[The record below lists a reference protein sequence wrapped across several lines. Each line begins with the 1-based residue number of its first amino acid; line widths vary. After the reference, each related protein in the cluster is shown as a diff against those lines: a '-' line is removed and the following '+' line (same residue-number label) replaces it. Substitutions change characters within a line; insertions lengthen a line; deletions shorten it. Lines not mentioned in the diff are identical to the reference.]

1 MNDSISS
8 KFDTFVLRRLAEPV
22 FGREWPA
29 WAWYTLLGFVLAAG
43 FFYVAWMYRRDSA
56 GVGRLWASFL
66 GLLRCTVY
74 VLLAIVFLL
83 PASQSWEE
91 TSSHSKVLVLFDVSP
106 SLTKVKDDPN
116 DSLKRTRQDHVF
128 GFLTDEK
135 KGFFKGLEAKNPV
148 ALYRFA
154 KGLHDQYLY
163 LNENRLWTREQWEK
177 WVQERKEKPGAELP
191 DLKPLSPEL
200 LQTFLFPGQAVK
212 APEGLPKEEADRFE
226 KLAAENAKLTEA
238 GFFNG
243 TNVGDAVLTGLN
255 REINNMLQ
263 GIVVFTDGR
272 STEGSS
278 QAFRDLEQR
287 AKAAKVPIFVVAV
300 GSDRPKIKLDI
311 ADVRIPEQVQ
321 PEDKFRGVVEVTGEG
336 LPEQEITVRLHL
348 TYVKKGKNGKDEPLE
363 IELIE
368 AEDKSAPDKERAT
381 VSLGKEV
388 VLTAKKKL
396 DRGTPPRMEVEFAL
410 DAYSLAKEL
419 NKELDPKKKWEIKET
434 KEGEI
439 KVQARVDK
447 KPEEVFE
454 EKEHRSE
461 TADLRVI
468 KKPLRVLLFA
478 SAPTRDYQFVRTM
491 MVREVEK
498 KRAELTI
505 HLQLPP
511 GATERRMGVVQD
523 VPPDRL
529 LSGFPNRYDQPSD
542 DPTEKLL
549 DLNEYDVIIAFDPD
563 WRQLSDDQL
572 KNVKRWVEKG
582 GGLICIGGPINTLQL
597 ARPGEF
603 KGKLKPI
610 LDLYPV
616 TLEDVRI
623 DEMDRKTDEPWP
635 LDFKGATP
643 DMEFLKLAEQGD
655 PWLKDKDVAPAF
667 LADWQEFFTG
677 KSADSDRPTGP
688 RRGFFNYYPVKNAK
702 PGALVAAR
710 FTDPKA
716 RLKDNSE
723 QPFFVLSDPSS
734 GQRVVWIGSGETWRL
749 RQFHETYH
757 ERFWTKLARYAATG
771 NQGKT
776 NKRITSYIGRNFVAG
791 QAIPIEAKIDGKGGE
806 PLSKNTKEKPKV
818 TFTPPVGA
826 AEKDVP
832 KKSVDLEPKDPKG
845 TENDGRFVA
854 RVQFRAP
861 GEYGYEIKVPETGDS
876 LTGKFTVK
884 PADPEMDDT
893 RPDFEEAYHLASAA
907 DEVVLPRMSEA
918 DKTLLRGRLQKPQL
932 EQSGDKAGAAEAV
945 KEEKQRLFFT
955 LENADLIP
963 KCMLSNVQTQR
974 SRGKITD
981 FWDDG
986 FVIWNREPPA
996 EPIRLSYVLVAV
1008 VGLLSIEWLTR
1019 KLLRLA

>member
-1 MNDSISS
+1 
-8 KFDTFVLRRLAEPV
+8 
-22 FGREWPA
+22 
-29 WAWYTLLGFVLAAG
+29 
-43 FFYVAWMYRRDSA
+43 
-56 GVGRLWASFL
+56 
-66 GLLRCTVY
+66 
-74 VLLAIVFLL
+74 
-83 PASQSWEE
+83 
-91 TSSHSKVLVLFDVSP
+91 
-106 SLTKVKDDPN
+106 
-116 DSLKRTRQDHVF
+116 
-128 GFLTDEK
+128 
-135 KGFFKGLEAKNPV
+135 
-148 ALYRFA
+148 
-154 KGLHDQYLY
+154 
-163 LNENRLWTREQWEK
+163 
-177 WVQERKEKPGAELP
+177 
-191 DLKPLSPEL
+191 
-200 LQTFLFPGQAVK
+200 
-212 APEGLPKEEADRFE
+212 PEGLPKEEADRFE
-226 KLAAENAKLTEA
+226 KLAAENAKLAEA

-529 LSGFPNRYDQPSD
+529 LSGFPNRYAQPSD
-542 DPTEKLL
+542 DPAEKLL

-582 GGLICIGGPINTLQL
+582 GGLICIGGPVDTRQL
-597 ARPGEF
+597 ARARAF
-603 KGKLKPI
+603 KG
-610 LDLYPV
+610 
-616 TLEDVRI
+616 
-623 DEMDRKTDEPWP
+623 
-635 LDFKGATP
+635 
-643 DMEFLKLAEQGD
+643 
-655 PWLKDKDVAPAF
+655 
-667 LADWQEFFTG
+667 
-677 KSADSDRPTGP
+677 
-688 RRGFFNYYPVKNAK
+688 
-702 PGALVAAR
+702 
-710 FTDPKA
+710 
-716 RLKDNSE
+716 
-723 QPFFVLSDPSS
+723 
-734 GQRVVWIGSGETWRL
+734 
-749 RQFHETYH
+749 
-757 ERFWTKLARYAATG
+757 
-771 NQGKT
+771 
-776 NKRITSYIGRNFVAG
+776 
-791 QAIPIEAKIDGKGGE
+791 
-806 PLSKNTKEKPKV
+806 
-818 TFTPPVGA
+818 
-826 AEKDVP
+826 
-832 KKSVDLEPKDPKG
+832 
-845 TENDGRFVA
+845 
-854 RVQFRAP
+854 
-861 GEYGYEIKVPETGDS
+861 
-876 LTGKFTVK
+876 
-884 PADPEMDDT
+884 
-893 RPDFEEAYHLASAA
+893 
-907 DEVVLPRMSEA
+907 
-918 DKTLLRGRLQKPQL
+918 QL
-932 EQSGDKAGAAEAV
+932 
-945 KEEKQRLFFT
+945 
-955 LENADLIP
+955 
-963 KCMLSNVQTQR
+963 
-974 SRGKITD
+974 
-981 FWDDG
+981 
-986 FVIWNREPPA
+986 
-996 EPIRLSYVLVAV
+996 
-1008 VGLLSIEWLTR
+1008 
-1019 KLLRLA
+1019 

>member
-8 KFDTFVLRRLAEPV
+8 KFETFVLRRLSEPV
-22 FGREWPA
+22 FGRELPA
-29 WAWYTLLGFVLAAG
+29 WAWYTLLGLVLAVG
-43 FFYVAWMYRRDSA
+43 FFYVGWMYLRDSR
-56 GVGRLWASFL
+56 GVGPWWATFL
-66 GLLRCTVY
+66 GLLRACVY

-83 PASQSWEE
+83 PASQPWEE

-116 DSLKRTRQDHVF
+116 DKRTRQDHIF
-128 GFLTDEK
+128 AFLSDDK
-135 KGFFKGLEAKNPV
+135 KGFFKGLQEKNPV

-177 WVQERKEKPGAELP
+177 WVQERREKPGAELP
-191 DLKPLSPEL
+191 DLKPLGSEFLQNFLMPEA
-200 LQTFLFPGQAVK
+200 TGK
-212 APEGLPKEEADRFE
+212 APDGLPKEETERLE
-226 KLAAENAKLTEA
+226 KLLAENAKLTES

-243 TNVGDAVLTGLN
+243 TNVGDAVLSALN

-287 AKAAKVPIFVVAV
+287 ARAAKVPIFVVAI
-300 GSDRPKIKLDI
+300 GSDRPKVKLDI
-311 ADVRIPEQVQ
+311 VDVRIPEQVQ

-336 LPEQEITVRLHL
+336 LPEEEITVRLHL
-348 TYVKKGKNGKDEPLE
+348 TYVKKGKAGKDEPLD

-368 AEDKSAPDKERAT
+368 AEDKTSPDKERAT

-388 VLTAKKKL
+388 VLKATKKL
-396 DRGTPPRMEVEFAL
+396 DRGTPPRMEVEFPL

-419 NKELDPKKKWEIKET
+419 GKELDPRKKWELKET

-447 KPEEVFE
+447 RKEEVFE
-454 EKEHRSE
+454 DKEHRSE

-468 KKPLRVLLFA
+468 KTPLRVLLFA

-491 MVREVEK
+491 MVRETEK

-511 GATERRMGVVQD
+511 GVSERRMGVVQD

-529 LSGFPNRYDQPSD
+529 LSTFPNRFDQPSD
-542 DPTEKLL
+542 DPAQKLL

-563 WRQLSDDQL
+563 WRQLSDEQI

-597 ARPGEF
+597 ARPGEL
-603 KGKLKPI
+603 KVKLKPI

-616 TLEDVRI
+616 VLEDVRI
-623 DEMDRKTDEPWP
+623 DEMERKTDEPWP
-635 LDFKGATP
+635 LNFQGATP

-655 PWLKDKDVAPAF
+655 PWLKDKAPVF

-677 KSADSDRPTGP
+677 KSPDSDRAAGP
-688 RRGFFNYYPVKNAK
+688 RRGFFNYYPVRNAK
-702 PGALVAAR
+702 PGAIVAAR

-716 RLKDNSE
+716 RLKDNTE

-757 ERFWTKLARYAATG
+757 ERFWTKLARYAAAG
-771 NQGKT
+771 SQGKAT
-776 NKRITSYIGRNFVAG
+776 KRITSYVGRNYVAN
-791 QAIPIEAKIDGKGGE
+791 QVIPFEVKIDGKGGE

-818 TFTPPVGA
+818 TFTPPIGA
-826 AEKDVP
+826 TDKDVP
-832 KKSVDLEPKDPKG
+832 RKVVELEPKDPKG
-845 TENDGRFVA
+845 TENDGRFLA

-876 LTGKFTVK
+876 LTGRFTIK

-893 RPDFEEAYHLASAA
+893 RPDFEEAYRLASAA
-907 DEVVLPRMSEA
+907 DEVVLPRMGEV
-918 DKTLLRGRLQKPQL
+918 DRNLLKNRLQRPKL
-932 EQSGDKAGAAEAV
+932 EQSADKSAGTDTA

-963 KCMLSNVQTQR
+963 RCMVTDLKTQR
-974 SRGKITD
+974 SRGQPKD

-986 FVIWNREPPA
+986 FVLWNREPPA

-1008 VGLLSIEWLTR
+1008 VGLLSVEWLTR